1 MTTEVSAARVAAV
14 QMTSTASVAANL
26 EAAREGLEQ
35 AAAAGAQVVVL
46 PENFAFLGLRDADK
60 LQVAES
66 PGTGPIQDALA
77 RYARELGLWIVAGT
91 LPLRVTAEARV
102 AAASLVFDAEGQIV
116 ARYDKIHL
124 FDVDIPGKAEAYRES
139 ANVRPGS
146 DIVVVDTPCGRLG
159 LSVCYDLRFAELY
172 RSLSAQ
178 GAEWF
183 AVPAAFTVPTGEAHW
198 EVLLRAR
205 AIENLATVVAAGQ
218 VGIHDNGRATYGDS
232 LIVNHWGVVQ
242 ARRRQDPGVVV
253 AEIDRQ
259 AQREARATFPVLQ
272 HRKL

>member
-91 LPLRVTAEARV
+91 LPLRVAAEARV

-172 RSLSAQ
+172 RSMSAQ

-183 AVPAAFTVPTGEAHW
+183 AVPAAFTVPTGEAH
-198 EVLLRAR
+198 
-205 AIENLATVVAAGQ
+205 
-218 VGIHDNGRATYGDS
+218 
-232 LIVNHWGVVQ
+232 
-242 ARRRQDPGVVV
+242 
-253 AEIDRQ
+253 
-259 AQREARATFPVLQ
+259 
-272 HRKL
+272 